1 MVHVQCCTYSWWL
14 RGSGPRKMRGLVPT
28 TFIPS
33 LDLAQSSLQWGLPA
47 SCLVH
52 PNPSLCQSSEWLFKD
67 ANLAIWLLEQLMG
80 RRLDS
85 KLLQIFPYLV
95 PSLVPL
101 LTLRTPVFIFLSF
114 SGQLQVA
121 IPLLAVLL
129 PFFLYLDICSLLK
142 IQSNTYLALG

>member
-1 MVHVQCCTYSWWL
+1 
-14 RGSGPRKMRGLVPT
+14 
-28 TFIPS
+28 
-33 LDLAQSSLQWGLPA
+33 
-47 SCLVH
+47 
-52 PNPSLCQSSEWLFKD
+52 
-67 ANLAIWLLEQLMG
+67 MG